1 MNRGLF
7 FSAIRP
13 MFGGKISPVQVQVI
27 EAILDRASG
36 LSAQHLAY
44 VLATG
49 FGEAK
54 LTPVRENM
62 VYTTAARIRKVWP
75 SRPEAAQF
83 TRQPRALANCVYNGR
98 LGNKIGSDDGFSYRG
113 GGLDQLTGRD
123 NYRRIGIEAIPEK
136 ILQPEFAAWSL
147 VHGLTTGRY
156 RGHKLADFG
165 DGAAFNATAAR
176 AIVNDDVKLNGAG
189 YARHYRS
196 FLAALSQ
203 AGWGTE
209 PPVRPDVPP
218 MAPARTST
226 PIKTQEGFWVWLF
239 RALAEWKRK

>member
-1 MNRGLF
+1 
-7 FSAIRP
+7 
-13 MFGGKISPVQVQVI
+13 
-27 EAILDRASG
+27 
-36 LSAQHLAY
+36 
-44 VLATG
+44 
-49 FGEAK
+49 
-54 LTPVRENM
+54 M

-98 LGNKIGSDDGFSYRG
+98 LGNKVGSDDGFNYRG
-113 GGLDQLTGRD
+113 GGIDQLTGRD
-123 NYRRIGIEAIPEK
+123 NYRRVGLEATPEK